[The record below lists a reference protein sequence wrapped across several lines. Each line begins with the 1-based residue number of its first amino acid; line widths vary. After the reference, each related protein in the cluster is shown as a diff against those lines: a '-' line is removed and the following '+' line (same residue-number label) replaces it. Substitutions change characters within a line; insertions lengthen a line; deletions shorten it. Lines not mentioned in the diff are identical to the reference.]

1 MQLHHNFCG
10 PKHDPDHIVSTFGPL
25 WLIAPR
31 FFYHEFFFF
40 QRRLWRRYELLEW
53 GIARGIFFS
62 IVLAA
67 AHFQFLPFI
76 FNCWFAPAL
85 SAACLFAATLIPAT
99 VPSHAH
105 AETPGTNSA
114 LLAALD
120 HANGQSLMN
129 HLASSSFKSTNVS
142 TARSTNALSTGWN

>member
-1 MQLHHNFCG
+1 MH
-10 PKHDPDHIVSTFGPL
+10 SWT
-25 WLIAPR
+25 PR
-31 FFYHEFFFF
+31 NPSPGLR
-40 QRRLWRRYELLEW
+40 RRLFGEPPEAETTA
-53 GIARGIFFS
+53 GGMG
-62 IVLAA
+62 
-67 AHFQFLPFI
+67 
-76 FNCWFAPAL
+76 WFAPAL